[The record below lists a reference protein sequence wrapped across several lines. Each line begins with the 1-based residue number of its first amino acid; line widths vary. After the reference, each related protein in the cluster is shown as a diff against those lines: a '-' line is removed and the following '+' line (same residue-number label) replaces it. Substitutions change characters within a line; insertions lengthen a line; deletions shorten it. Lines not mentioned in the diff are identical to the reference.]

1 MLKALTAAV
10 AITVCCL
17 GNDYP
22 AKSHHEHFG
31 DGVLNRRTGNTW
43 AMDAAANNFVRMG
56 EEAYQRHRLRQI
68 IREELR

>member
-1 MLKALTAAV
+1 MFKALTTAV

-31 DGVLNRRTGNTW
+31 DGVLNRTS
-43 AMDAAANNFVRMG
+43 ALDAAANNFVRMG
-56 EEAYQRHRLRQI
+56 EQSYQEHRFRQI
-68 IREELR
+68 IREELN